1 MYKKSKQVN
10 WKYERLAELKKRRE
24 QLENALY
31 SGAQSVRH
39 GDKQINHRS
48 TEDIRKA
55 LTMLAEEIAILEGYK
70 PSCVYYLNTSRGY

>member
-1 MYKKSKQVN
+1 MYEKSKQVN
-10 WKYERLAELKKRRE
+10 SKYERLAELKKQRK

-39 GDKQINHRS
+39 GDKQVNHRS

-55 LTMLAEEIAILEGYK
+55 LTMLREEIALLEGYK
-70 PSCVYYLNTSRGY
+70 PSYVYYLTTSRGY